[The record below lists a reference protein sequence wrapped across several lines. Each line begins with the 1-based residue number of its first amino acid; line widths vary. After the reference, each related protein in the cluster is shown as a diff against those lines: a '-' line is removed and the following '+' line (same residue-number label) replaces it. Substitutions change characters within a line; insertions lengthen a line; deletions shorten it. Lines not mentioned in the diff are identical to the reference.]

1 MCGERLTRV
10 IQGVRGKRNKKI
22 YGKGG
27 IFLKGAA
34 NLDRNAAK
42 QLREEIQKE
51 TRREKMEGQL
61 KEAIVKYTEGEQT
74 IDEAMYS

>member
-1 MCGERLTRV
+1 M
-10 IQGVRGKRNKKI
+10 
-22 YGKGG
+22 
-27 IFLKGAA
+27 KGAA